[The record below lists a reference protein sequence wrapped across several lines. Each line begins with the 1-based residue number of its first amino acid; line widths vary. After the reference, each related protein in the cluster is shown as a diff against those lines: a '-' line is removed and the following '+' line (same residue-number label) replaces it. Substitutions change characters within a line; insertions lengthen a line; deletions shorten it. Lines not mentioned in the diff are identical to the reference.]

1 MRSVW
6 RLRGTSG
13 LIVALGAAIL
23 VVLMLFGGAGGRA
36 VAVLLGAAA
45 AVGWFAW
52 DQIALWRHRRELA
65 EFAATHGWEYRPRAF
80 EYSGRFHEAPF
91 GRGVN
96 QRQEDVLTGTFSGAR
111 CATFTHCYEVKR
123 TDWSSP
129 ARDDFFGLP
138 TSGTRRT
145 RTEHHRYHVTLV
157 ELPVGLPRLDIVPE
171 GIADRV
177 AKALGGRDVDVES
190 HDFNRRWR
198 VLADDARYA
207 HAVLHPL
214 MIDRLL
220 RADAQGLALRFEGSA
235 LMVWQEGSQG
245 VDSLASRLGALTG
258 VARQIREHVVHDY
271 GMPAWGS
278 ASTRPFADTAPE
290 WATTPGALTSGR
302 WTGVD
307 PDAEGVR
314 PAVPDDE
321 FDILKMDPRTRGL

>member
-1 MRSVW
+1 MGSPW

-13 LIVALGAAIL
+13 LIAGLLAAIV
-23 VVLMLFGGAGGRA
+23 VVLMLFGGSGGRA
-36 VAVLLGAAA
+36 VGILLGISAGI
-45 AVGWFAW
+45 GWFAW
-52 DQIALWRHRRELA
+52 EQISRWRHRRELA
-65 EFAATHGWEYRPRAF
+65 EFATTHGWEYRPRAF

-91 GRGVN
+91 GEGVN

-123 TDWSSP
+123 TDWSAP
-129 ARDDFFGLP
+129 AQDDLFGLP
-138 TSGTRRT
+138 VSNGRRT

-157 ELPVGLPRLDIVPE
+157 ELPVTLPRLDIVPE

-190 HDFNRRWR
+190 HEFNRRWR
-198 VLADDARYA
+198 VLADDPRYA
-207 HAVLHPL
+207 HAVLNPL

-220 RADAQGLALRFEGSA
+220 RTDVEGLALRFEGSA
-235 LMVWQEGSQG
+235 LMAWRSGPQG
-245 VDSLASRLGALTG
+245 VESLASRLGALTG
-258 VARQIREHVVHDY
+258 VARQIREHVVVDY

-278 ASTRPFADTAPE
+278 EAMRPFADTAPE

-302 WTGVD
+302 WTGID
-307 PDAEGVR
+307 PDAEGTRRVGG
-314 PAVPDDE
+314 D